1 MSSPAC
7 LWKLWLHLIWT
18 EDIMTLTWIWLLAP
32 QWSHETFKI
41 IVLFRGDSV
50 DGSISLS
57 SVVMLPCVLT
67 CQTQTPLQRQKTKA
81 RCADRD
87 AWPPP
92 RPTRATATQPSSTGL
107 IASSRVRQPHRPRH
121 PPRPTREGG
130 LFQTPLHTQL
140 WMPTPPPPLWQTW
153 WHTPSS
159 VSNPKEPPHVTF
171 WLDYFVCMFLY

>member
-1 MSSPAC
+1 MRHLKSWCCFVVTVWRAPFLC
-7 LWKLWLHLIWT
+7 PPLWCYH
-18 EDIMTLTWIWLLAP
+18 
-32 QWSHETFKI
+32 
-41 IVLFRGDSV
+41 
-50 DGSISLS
+50 
-57 SVVMLPCVLT
+57 VLT

-107 IASSRVRQPHRPRH
+107 IASSRVRQPHRPRR

-130 LFQTPLHTQL
+130 LSQTPLHTQL
-140 WMPTPPPPLWQTW
+140 WTPTPPLPLWQTW

-171 WLDYFVCMFLY
+171 WLDYFVCMFSY